1 MEGLPNIINT
11 NIINQDW
18 DAFWLRT
25 VDGESIIVKNLLVVS
40 KPFIPGSAEDIQ
52 LQKMLQAC
60 KLTTNDYNLF
70 QIDENQ
76 KVAWHKLRDKFKPTI
91 VLLLGITP
99 EDLGISALFKFN
111 EACFFNET
119 MWLATVSLQAM
130 EQQPDLKV
138 QLWNNGLKPIF
149 VEKKYPL

>member
-18 DAFWLRT
+18 DIFWQDADNRET
-25 VDGESIIVKNLLVVS
+25 IAVKNLLVLS
-40 KPFIPGSAEDIQ
+40 KPFNPNSAEDIQ

-60 KLTTNDYNLF
+60 KLTTTDYNLF
-70 QIDENQ
+70 QINENQ
-76 KVAWHKLRDKFKPTI
+76 KVAWHKLRDVFKPKMI
-91 VLLLGITP
+91 LLLGIIP
-99 EDLGISALFKFN
+99 ENLGISALFKFN
-111 EACFFNET
+111 EACFFNEIL
-119 MWLATVSLQAM
+119 WLATVSLQAM